1 MQVEIRMRTLI
12 TIALLATAASP
23 LGRSQ
28 DGPAGD
34 TRRIEFLPFDEA
46 LAKAKAEKRL
56 LFLKPIYGGVDEEG
70 ARDYRCGSW

>member
-1 MQVEIRMRTLI
+1 MRTLI

-28 DGPAGD
+28 DGLAGD
-34 TRRIEFLPFDEA
+34 TRCIEFLPFDKA

-56 LFLKPIYGGVDEEG
+56 LFLKPIYGGVDEDG